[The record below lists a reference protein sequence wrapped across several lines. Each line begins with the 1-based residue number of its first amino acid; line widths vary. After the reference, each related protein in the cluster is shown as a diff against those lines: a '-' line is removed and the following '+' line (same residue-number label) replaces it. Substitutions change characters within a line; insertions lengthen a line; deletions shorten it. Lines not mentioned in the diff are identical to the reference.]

1 MFRPSDSVS
10 YQEAVKVLVCLLGYD
25 SMAQSKGGYPMGYL
39 TVGGEIGLLGGG
51 GSAQSFTAQNLYQMF
66 YNALDIAI
74 MVPVFGEGGYKID
87 KDETFRNQL
96 ENRRDGTLYKGKG
109 MVEANYDYY
118 INQAVPSIQKSQVM
132 IEGRIYEAGTTGAA
146 DYNWTGRRILCQ
158 RGCTVYLH

>member
-1 MFRPSDSVS
+1 
-10 YQEAVKVLVCLLGYD
+10 
-25 SMAQSKGGYPMGYL
+25 
-39 TVGGEIGLLGGG
+39 
-51 GSAQSFTAQNLYQMF
+51 
-66 YNALDIAI
+66 

-96 ENRRDGTLYKGKG
+96 ENRVDGTLYKGKG

-146 DYNWTGRRILCQ
+146 DYMRKRTI
-158 RGCTVYLH
+158 TVYLH